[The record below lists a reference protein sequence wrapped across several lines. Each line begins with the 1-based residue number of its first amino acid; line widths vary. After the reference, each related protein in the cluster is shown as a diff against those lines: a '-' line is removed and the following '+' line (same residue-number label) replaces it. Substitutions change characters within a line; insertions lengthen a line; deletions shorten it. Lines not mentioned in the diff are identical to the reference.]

1 MKLGIDMAVS
11 GISSGSASYD
21 PNKKIE
27 AERELSEAELA
38 KMKEVHQARLA
49 ALKSQE
55 AETYDRFSEDNAK
68 RVEELR
74 ERSHQAASTSE
85 ETVQQQLQALREKN
99 REIFESLEKRTS
111 EQLAAVQRGRSEQLN
126 AYSARKEDP
135 FYRFVDLKASLSES
149 DSQYQV
155 SAQVPFHEQKGMSA
169 SMQGK
174 HLVISGTRK
183 NEDRIEDPGIGYKS
197 TASFQTFH
205 QAFLLPWPVDSKQLR
220 MHFEGEKLVVSVPK
234 IQPESQGYEVYTP
247 QKRVERVQIQRPK
260 FPDDL
265 VTIPR
270 QKSSETLT

>member
-1 MKLGIDMAVS
+1 MAVS